1 MDNTDVDTARGPLIY
16 GLQRLLLAACVVL
29 GPVAILIAA
38 LANPPYYG
46 NGPGEAAAIATNATS
61 SELMDRTHLF
71 AELIASYLLPTGLL
85 VMAWL
90 ANRRSPWLAT
100 VGGLLTVL
108 GLIPLALFVGQDSL
122 YYDIAR
128 LGSSPALID
137 LAVRF
142 NHDGI
147 MNFYNLVFGLGSV
160 LGPTVIGVAL
170 WRSRAVPAWA
180 AACVALS
187 RLPSFVFL
195 AVPFRVAVGAVLT
208 GVVLLLIGSI
218 PAAWAV
224 WRGSPPIEGGLD
236 VKRLGLGGEGAG

>member
-1 MDNTDVDTARGPLIY
+1 MDSTDIETRHGPVIY
-16 GLQRLLLAACVVL
+16 RLQRLLLAACVVL
-29 GPVAILIAA
+29 GPVAILVAA

-46 NGPGEAAAIATNATS
+46 TGPGEAAAIATNATS
-61 SELMDRTHLF
+61 SDLMDRTHLV
-71 AELIASYLLPTGLL
+71 AELLASYLLPISLL

-90 ANRRSPWLAT
+90 ANRRSPWLAS
-100 VGGLLTVL
+100 VGGLLTAL
-108 GLIPLALFVGQDSL
+108 GFVPLALFVGQDSL

-128 LGSSPALID
+128 LGSSPALVD

-147 MNFYNLVFGLGSV
+147 MNFYNLVFGLGTV

-180 AACVALS
+180 ALCVALS

-195 AVPFRVAVGAVLT
+195 AVPFRVAVAAVLA
-208 GVVLLLIGSI
+208 GVVLLVIGSI
-218 PAAWAV
+218 PAAIAV
-224 WRGSPPIEGGLD
+224 WTVRPPIGGGL
-236 VKRLGLGGEGAG
+236 VANGL

>member
-1 MDNTDVDTARGPLIY
+1 MTETTRTPARPRGPLTIY
-16 GLQRLLLAACVVL
+16 GLQRLVLAACVVL

-46 NGPGEAAAIATNATS
+46 SGPGEAATIATNARS
-61 SELMDRTHLF
+61 SDLMDQTHLV
-71 AELIASYLLPTGLL
+71 AELVASYLLPVGLL

-90 ANRRSPWLAT
+90 ANRRSPWLAS
-100 VGGLLTVL
+100 VGGLLTAL
-108 GLIPLALFVGQDSL
+108 GFIPLALYVGQDSL

-128 LGSSPALID
+128 LGGGAALVE

-147 MNFYNLVFGLGSV
+147 MNFYNLVFGLGTV
-160 LGPTVIGVAL
+160 LGPTLIGLAL

-180 AACVALS
+180 ALCVTLS

-195 AVPFRVAVGAVLT
+195 AVPFSVAVAAVLA
-208 GVVLLLIGSI
+208 GVVLLVIGSI
-218 PAAWAV
+218 PVAVAV
-224 WRGSPPIEGGLD
+224 WRVPRSIEGEL
-236 VKRLGLGGEGAG
+236 VATRV